1 MSPQRICLWALIGA
15 FGLALTAP
23 SSSAQLADS
32 PPHGSSRGSAP
43 LSSLGT
49 LPFAPG
55 ERLVYSVTM
64 ARLRLGQGVLA
75 VEGVEEVEGVPVY
88 RVSLEVEIKAPFIS
102 LVDRETSWLAI
113 DPIRSLAFERHRTEG
128 DREQRLRFRFD
139 QLAQRYAAEVWDEG
153 SGQFRDAADQN
164 AGGPIPAGAIDEI
177 AALYLLRTLSLEP
190 GAVHRVDRYFEPSGN
205 PIVFRVVGKEKV
217 RVPAGKFEV
226 AVVEPDIPSL
236 SPFRASSEPRLYI
249 TDDARRL
256 IVKITTRTKAG
267 TLTFYLKDLPGRS

>member
-1 MSPQRICLWALIGA
+1 
-15 FGLALTAP
+15 
-23 SSSAQLADS
+23 
-32 PPHGSSRGSAP
+32 
-43 LSSLGT
+43 
-49 LPFAPG
+49 
-55 ERLVYSVTM
+55 M

-88 RVSLEVEIKAPFIS
+88 RVSLKVEIKAPFIS

-113 DPIRSLAFERHRTEG
+113 DPIRSLAFERHRREG
-128 DREQRLRFRFD
+128 NREQRLRFRFD
-139 QLAQRYAAEVWDEG
+139 QVAQRYAPEVWDEG

-164 AGGPIPAGAIDEI
+164 SGGPIPAGAIDEI